1 LPSYIY
7 PALHGAYGFTYP
19 DDSNTLSGSD
29 CQLQVETR
37 DGLQRFRLANHRAAS
52 SVMNKFHINL
62 PTASEPG
69 HATIQCRGQT

>member
-1 LPSYIY
+1 M
-7 PALHGAYGFTYP
+7 
-19 DDSNTLSGSD
+19 SGSD

-52 SVMNKFHINL
+52 SVMNKFHITL

-69 HATIQCRGQT
+69 HATIQCRGQTLVQQSLLP